1 MALLDIAIDVSH
13 HNGNLNWD
21 AIARAGIRL
30 ALIKASQNVADPMW
44 TVNAAAARGA
54 GIYVIPY
61 HFVSGAQPYAQAE
74 VFSAVA
80 ELGPGTPYALDWEGD
95 GAPDAEVVE
104 NIGLLLA
111 KLTGRKPLGYWGI
124 RGSTPRA
131 KAPTSEMQTWDRWVP
146 RYYSGGAKEFADHS
160 AAHRAAGPGE
170 RFLLWQY
177 TEHGRL
183 PGMSGNFDRNVWF
196 GTLDDLAAYMGV
208 AVSPTPQV
216 GEIVAASPFDT
227 IKRVQEALGVEAD
240 GAFGR
245 RSRAALN
252 ALLTSAGQ
260 PGI

>member
-1 MALLDIAIDVSH
+1 MALDIAIDVSH

-21 AIARAGIRL
+21 VIARAGIKL
-30 ALIKASQNVADPMW
+30 ALIKASQSVADPMW
-44 TVNAAAARGA
+44 IVNAAAARHA
-54 GIYVIPY
+54 GLYVIPY
-61 HFVSGAQPYAQAE
+61 HFLSASQPFVQAE
-74 VFSAVA
+74 LLAKVA

-95 GAPDAEVVE
+95 TAPAAGAVE
-104 NIGLLLA
+104 NVGLLLT

-124 RGSTPRA
+124 HGSTPRGEV
-131 KAPTSEMQTWDRWVP
+131 PTAEMLTWDRWVP
-146 RYYSGGAKEFADHS
+146 RYRDGAVASFDEIS
-160 AAHRAAGPGE
+160 EAHRAAGPGE

-177 TEHGRL
+177 TKHGRL
-183 PGMSGNFDRNVWF
+183 SGMSGNFDRNVWF

-208 AVSPTPQV
+208 AVSPTPQI
-216 GEIVAASPFDT
+216 GETVSASPFDT